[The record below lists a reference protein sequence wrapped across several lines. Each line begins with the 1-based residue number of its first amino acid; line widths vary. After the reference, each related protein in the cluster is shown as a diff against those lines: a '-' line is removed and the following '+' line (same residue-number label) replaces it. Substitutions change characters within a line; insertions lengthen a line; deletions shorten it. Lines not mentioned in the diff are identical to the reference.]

1 VLSCPS
7 DAALASGTNVKIL
20 IADDDRLVRT
30 LLADVLAGLGHEV
43 VSAADGTEAVE
54 LCFRERPD
62 AVILDFLMPRLSG
75 IDALARMRQGGRRV
89 PAVLLTAISGP
100 SVRDATGSDAP
111 DVILEKPF
119 DARAVA
125 RALER
130 ALRAP

>member
-1 VLSCPS
+1 L
-7 DAALASGTNVKIL
+7 KIL
-20 IADDDRLVRT
+20 IADDDRLVRA

-43 VSAADGTEAVE
+43 VAATDGAEAVE
-54 LCFRERPD
+54 LALRERPD

-75 IDALARMRQGGRRV
+75 VDSLARMRQGGRRV
-89 PAVLLTAISGP
+89 PAVLLTAISEP
-100 SVRDATGSDAP
+100 SVRDATGPDAP

-125 RALER
+125 RALEQ